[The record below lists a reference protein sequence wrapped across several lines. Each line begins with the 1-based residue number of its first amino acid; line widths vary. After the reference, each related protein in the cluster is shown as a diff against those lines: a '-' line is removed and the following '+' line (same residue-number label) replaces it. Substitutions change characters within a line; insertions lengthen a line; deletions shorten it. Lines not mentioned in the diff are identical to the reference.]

1 MSGVALFEMASQYRQ
16 LLNTLSDG
24 DFDLTTIQDTIEA
37 SGLVDDI
44 SSKAVGVEMVART
57 IEVHVPAIEAEI
69 ERLTALKKQRQ
80 NAAKGLRDYLK
91 ANMIATGITKIEA
104 PLFKISLRANPPSV
118 DVYEPG
124 LIPASYM
131 TQPATP
137 LPVPNKA
144 LIAADIKAGKE
155 IAGARLVTSQ
165 RLAVA

>member
-104 PLFKISLRANPPSV
+104 PLFKISLRKSAKRGCV
-118 DVYEPG
+118 RTRLDPG
-124 LIPASYM
+124 QPHDATSYPAACAE
-131 TQPATP
+131 QGF
-137 LPVPNKA
+137 
-144 LIAADIKAGKE
+144 D
-155 IAGARLVTSQ
+155 RC
-165 RLAVA
+165 RH